1 VGTCVKEVNFY
12 TFDNGLIKAKRGTG
26 WQNNI

>member
-1 VGTCVKEVNFY
+1 VKEVNFY

-26 WQNNI
+26 W